1 MKQKLKMIWRILLDR
16 QVVVIT
22 EDHGKMYY
30 NWRTRYISDVIQMCN
45 KVCEMALM
53 MDNKK

>member
-1 MKQKLKMIWRILLDR
+1 MKQKLKVIWRILRDR

-22 EDHGKMYY
+22 EDHGRMYY
-30 NWRTRYISDVIQMCN
+30 NWDTRSLEDVCQMCH

>member
-1 MKQKLKMIWRILLDR
+1 MIWRIIRDR

-30 NWRTRYISDVIQMCN
+30 NWRTRYISDVIQMCH

-53 MDNKK
+53 MDNKKD